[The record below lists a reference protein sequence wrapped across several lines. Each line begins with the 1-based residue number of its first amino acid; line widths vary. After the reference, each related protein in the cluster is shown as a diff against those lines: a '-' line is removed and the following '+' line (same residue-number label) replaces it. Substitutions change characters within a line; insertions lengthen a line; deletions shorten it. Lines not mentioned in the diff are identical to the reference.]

1 MYSSTSDRTS
11 FLEPSLELVFDWLKG
26 LVFQYQLEG

>member
-11 FLEPSLELVFDWLKG
+11 FLEPSLELVFDWLMG
-26 LVFQYQLEG
+26 LEKQYQSEG